1 MITGYRGM
9 VDSKM
14 RKEKYVDDS
23 KILTKKNKLPKN
35 ADGKK
40 QPKQRCKVYV
50 VCYRSSFIMVLRYLN
65 CDNK

>member
-1 MITGYRGM
+1 
-9 VDSKM
+9 M